1 MATVFWY
8 KTRNPK
14 TGEMEEAPRKATEE
28 AIAIVGGEKI
38 VGSAEEVDEHD
49 LQPGGFYESP
59 YTPEEVRE
67 RAARDAGAAHP

>member
-8 KTRNPK
+8 RMKNSK

-28 AIAIVGGEKI
+28 AIAIIGGEKI
-38 VGSAEEVDEHD
+38 IGSAEEIDDHD

-59 YTPEEVRE
+59 YTPEDLRD
-67 RAARDAGAAHP
+67 RAAHQSHP